1 MRSIKNE
8 TVENADGM
16 QTLQCER
23 LLKLDTD
30 AIMTVKMTYRYDK
43 DKNGYI
49 LCGAEALDAYAG

>member
-1 MRSIKNE
+1 MAGNVRSTKQI
-8 TVENADGM
+8 
-16 QTLQCER
+16 LQRER

-49 LCGAEALDAYAG
+49 LCGAEALDEYAG